1 MPMTNNSI
9 SDATR
14 QLSLFEPIL
23 DNRIRR
29 VEINGAI
36 CFSILDTFEY
46 AGSQGSAKNPSK
58 YWSVAKKQLIKQ
70 GHTLTDVLEYQ
81 FVGSDNRK
89 KQATPVAPFKF
100 FLRLAQIVDIA
111 EWESIR
117 QWMADVANERLE
129 EEANP
134 LLGMRNA
141 ERRIEYHKRRYL
153 TAQLNRG
160 ETVENALEAL
170 PQRIEAVDVFKLLT
184 DEIKLKIANPQY
196 GKVIN
201 AEYWSMFHAKAD
213 ELRKLLN
220 SDSIRDALP
229 PAQLALIKSAELM
242 IREVVKHADNMTMQ
256 DLLDAIDEIVTP
268 MGAILLNASRLAGVH
283 HITGRPLLQARTR

>member
-1 MPMTNNSI
+1 MTTSGNHTDSP
-9 SDATR
+9 AVR
-14 QLSLFEPIL
+14 QLSIFEVSF
-23 DNRIRR
+23 DSRIRR
-29 VEINGAI
+29 VVIDDVTY
-36 CFSILDTFEY
+36 FSILDVFEY
-46 AGSQGSAKNPSK
+46 YGKARNSRTSWATALRRLERQGFEGSREILQHKFDGKGQRITP
-58 YWSVAKKQLIKQ
+58 L
-70 GHTLTDVLEYQ
+70 
-81 FVGSDNRK
+81 
-89 KQATPVAPFKF
+89 ATFKT
-100 FLRLAQIVDIA
+100 FLRISQVTDFT
-111 EWESIR
+111 EWEPIR
-117 QWMADVANERLE
+117 QWMADVANERIE
-129 EEANP
+129 EELNP
-134 LLGMRNA
+134 LLGIRNA

-160 ETVENALEAL
+160 ETVENALDAL

-184 DEIKLKIANPQY
+184 DEIKLKITNPQY

-213 ELRKLLN
+213 ELRKLLS

-242 IREVVKHADNMTMQ
+242 IREVVKNAEHMTMQ

-283 HITGRPLLQARTR
+283 HVTGKPLLTAKVQ